1 MSVLYQ
7 ISNDIQLATR
17 PEGHSDASCDAPQ
30 ACKPQTCN
38 APQTYDAPQAS
49 SASAFQAPK
58 RLIPPNRGLAARPI
72 LNAIINQRVL
82 ERERE
87 AQRLKYEAQRLEHEA
102 QLLAEELQRHQN
114 NGSQFC
120 IQLSSQLRMLAYPLF
135 AARRGG
141 CGHRYFNLPKVKP
154 EHAKTALCKW
164 CIEEGSSDV

>member
-1 MSVLYQ
+1 MLYQ

-17 PEGHSDASCDAPQ
+17 PEGHSDAPS
-30 ACKPQTCN
+30 TEERF
-38 APQTYDAPQAS
+38 T
-49 SASAFQAPK
+49 K

-135 AARRGG
+135 AARLSDALSSAACKAFARGFMLSLG
-141 CGHRYFNLPKVKP
+141 EPKRKLI
-154 EHAKTALCKW
+154 KRT
-164 CIEEGSSDV
+164 EER